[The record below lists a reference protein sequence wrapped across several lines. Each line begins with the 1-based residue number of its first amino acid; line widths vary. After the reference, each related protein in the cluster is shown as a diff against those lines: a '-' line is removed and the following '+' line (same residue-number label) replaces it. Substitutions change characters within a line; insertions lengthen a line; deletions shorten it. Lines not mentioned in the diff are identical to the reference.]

1 MAVLLLEQPLK
12 TFQMTGYAL
21 SVVSVR
27 TNSLLKNNSY
37 NLNFLT
43 TTPS

>member
-12 TFQMTGYAL
+12 TFPMIGYAQ
-21 SVVSVR
+21 SVALVR
-27 TNSLLKNNSY
+27 TTSLLRSNGY